1 MNAPPTGTDPL
12 PGSAAWAE
20 NGRKTLALM
29 MVDLVESVRLY
40 EIDPDSTARRWRRF
54 VHEVQTGIL
63 PAHAGS
69 RMVRHTGDGLLLTF
83 PDALAA
89 VRCAFVLHEALG
101 GYNAGRLPTESLLL
115 RIGVHVDTVFV
126 DELDAF
132 GYGVNLVAR
141 LMALA
146 GPAEAVTS
154 TEVRDG
160 VVPGVDAEF
169 DDLGLCYLKHISKPV
184 RAYRLARA
192 GEAAPGVVAGTV
204 RALPHARPARAAPD
218 RGRVALRGTCRRS
231 RGTRSSRPGRGQAH
245 CRAVARRG
253 CA

>member
-1 MNAPPTGTDPL
+1 
-12 PGSAAWAE
+12 
-20 NGRKTLALM
+20 
-29 MVDLVESVRLY
+29 
-40 EIDPDSTARRWRRF
+40 
-54 VHEVQTGIL
+54 
-63 PAHAGS
+63 
-69 RMVRHTGDGLLLTF
+69 MVRHTGDGLLLTF

-146 GPAEAVTS
+146 GPAETVTS